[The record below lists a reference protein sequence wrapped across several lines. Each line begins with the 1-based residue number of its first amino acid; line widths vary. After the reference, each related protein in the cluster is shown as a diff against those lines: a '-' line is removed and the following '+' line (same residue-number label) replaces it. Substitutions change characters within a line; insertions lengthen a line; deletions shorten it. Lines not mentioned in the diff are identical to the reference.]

1 MKISGNIFLKGDK
14 SLAHRAIMLAS
25 ISKGESRIKNIP
37 NSEDIMS
44 TVNVIRECGINIKVT
59 SNEIEIIGDTFKNP
73 KMDLDCKNSGTSM
86 RLLAGLL
93 SYKRIPCTLVG
104 DKSLSSRP
112 MKRII
117 NPLIKMGNQII
128 SENGCAPITLESFS
142 NQSLDEIEMSIPS
155 AQVKSCLILAA
166 LGCDSKTKIIE
177 KIKTRDH
184 LELMLSAINSGIIKY
199 DDKDIIVHPI
209 KKESLQGFDI
219 DLPGDVS
226 SASYLVAAA
235 VLLDDSRLVINDLL
249 LNPQRMGF
257 IDTLVEMGANIKIDQ
272 EETRFNERIGRVT
285 INGGRDL
292 RPIDINKNKI
302 PSMIDEIPI
311 LSLICAYIEGE
322 SVIPGLDELRY
333 KETDRLKGMCNI
345 LKAMGVR
352 AVLNNNKQIRIKGK
366 NKLYNTNKLPDLN
379 DHRLAMMISIAQIVS
394 GNSFNSPDCI
404 NVSFPD
410 FKNLLEEILEA

>member
-322 SVIPGLDELRY
+322 SVISGLDELRY
-333 KETDRLKGMCNI
+333 KESDRLKGMCDI

-352 AVLNNNKQIRIKGK
+352 AVLNNNNQIRIKGK

-410 FKNLLEEILEA
+410 FKNLLQEILEA